1 MTAAVGSAASGGA
14 EALVQSVT
22 AKGSSGLR
30 SHVKHSDDSDAASG
44 EPTQSTQRA
53 EADASSVDVQ
63 KADKSGRRYNG
74 KGSSSD
80 DDKSFEDTFDS
91 IGQDQSK
98 DSGAQASGTTAFSP
112 DLMTGHIVS
121 SPAAENLDPA
131 TTSQNVSR
139 PAALMQ
145 QKSILALMDA
155 KTRIL
160 ANSGDHK
167 PEASGTVDAAAASA
181 VQADTTEFIPVSIGG
196 RETHWNFN
204 SDTMTGIAS
213 QIAASQLGGHNLA
226 QGTMQGAA
234 SISAT
239 KGQAA
244 DAKLSGNMP
253 QQPATAAMSGAEQ
266 TSGQSFPDGG
276 SANQNG
282 ARPQAQGAAEV
293 TAERKITKADTTSSL
308 DQIFS
313 NPNPQPNASAATR
326 QVRDG
331 ILDSFAAETAGAGA
345 TSLPS
350 GAVPTRATSA
360 PVLRTLD
367 LTLSPPDLGAV
378 KLRMSL
384 SSNSLTIEAEAS
396 KSSTAKL
403 LNDDRPNLERG
414 LKDAGYDISSLKITD
429 TSASSNS
436 NSSGWQTNGSPSRD
450 GDQSRSGFAG
460 RQDGEMQRRDGSS
473 FDQSQRRSRDP
484 NSQTAQADAA
494 AVRSGNAI
502 YI

>member
-14 EALVQSVT
+14 ETLLQSVT
-22 AKGSSGLR
+22 AKGSGGFR
-30 SHVKHSDDSDAASG
+30 GQVKPSDDSDAKSDA
-44 EPTQSTQRA
+44 TAQSTQRA
-53 EADASSVDVQ
+53 ETGASSVEVH
-63 KADKSGRRYNG
+63 KTDKSGRRQHG

-80 DDKSFEDTFDS
+80 DDTSFEDTFDS
-91 IGQDQSK
+91 IGQDQSQ
-98 DSGAQASGTTAFSP
+98 DGGAQSSGITEFSP
-112 DLMTGHIVS
+112 DFTIARNAMQS
-121 SPAAENLDPA
+121 SAEKLDPA

-160 ANSGDHK
+160 ANSGDLK
-167 PEASGTVDAAAASA
+167 SGASGTEDATGAS
-181 VQADTTEFIPVSIGG
+181 TEFVPVSIDR

-204 SDTMTGIAS
+204 SDAMASISS
-213 QIAASQLGGHNLA
+213 QISASQLGGQNVA
-226 QGTMQGAA
+226 RAMVQGAVPPGKEQA
-234 SISAT
+234 S
-239 KGQAA
+239 
-244 DAKLSGNMP
+244 DAKLSGDML
-253 QQPATAAMSGAEQ
+253 QPPASQAAAAPSAGQAA
-266 TSGQSFPDGG
+266 GQSFFDG
-276 SANQNG
+276 SNPNQNG
-282 ARPQAQGAAEV
+282 AGAEAQAAAST
-293 TAERKITKADTTSSL
+293 TAERRITKADAASSL

-313 NPNPQPNASAATR
+313 PNPSPQPNASAATS

-331 ILDSFAAETAGAGA
+331 ILDNLASDTANAAA
-345 TSLPS
+345 TSLS
-350 GAVPTRATSA
+350 AVDVPTRATSA
-360 PVLRTLD
+360 PVLKTLD

-436 NSSGWQTNGSPSRD
+436 SSNGWQPNGSSSRD
-450 GDQSRSGFAG
+450 GDQSRSGLMG

-473 FDQSQRRSRDP
+473 FDQGQRRSRESS
-484 NSQTAQADAA
+484 SQTTQADVA